1 MRPAKMMRAS
11 PCATEISTL
20 FNCWRALEVDAKG
33 CMESARALAGC
44 MAVPVKVAKTNSAG
58 DINKKL
64 AKLRQG
70 KSL

>member
-1 MRPAKMMRAS
+1 KPLTMRPAKMMRAS

-44 MAVPVKVAKTNSAG
+44 MAVP
-58 DINKKL
+58 
-64 AKLRQG
+64 
-70 KSL
+70 